1 MDNPARITRA
11 ACHGMQ
17 VATQPRGP
25 AIRACEW
32 RVHVM
37 LPAIPGRKK
46 KSWLAAM
53 NGWQLAAMNACPVAR
68 PACTE
73 NCSAVT
79 AKRSPVSAT
88 AVRLSR
94 CANM

>member
-37 LPAIPGRKK
+37 LPAIPGSEK
-46 KSWLAAM
+46 KSLAGCHERLAAGCDERM
-53 NGWQLAAMNACPVAR
+53 SC
-68 PACTE
+68 CT
-73 NCSAVT
+73 T
-79 AKRSPVSAT
+79 GLHRK
-88 AVRLSR
+88 LFR
-94 CANM
+94 CDS